1 MQFQVASG
9 KLRAKMQGIYCSQVE
24 RGAVM
29 DAYYR
34 RLTSE
39 NEETRIEAARRWS
52 TWEMATS
59 HLYINQEKVKKAE
72 QEAVWAQQFARIEW

>member
-1 MQFQVASG
+1 MKVLLLS
-9 KLRAKMQGIYCSQVE
+9 LNQVE

-34 RLTSE
+34 RLTSD
-39 NEETRIEAARRWS
+39 NEDIRIDAARRWS

-59 HLYINQEKVKKAE
+59 HLFINQEKVKKAE
-72 QEAVWAQQFARIEW
+72 NEAVWAQQFARIER